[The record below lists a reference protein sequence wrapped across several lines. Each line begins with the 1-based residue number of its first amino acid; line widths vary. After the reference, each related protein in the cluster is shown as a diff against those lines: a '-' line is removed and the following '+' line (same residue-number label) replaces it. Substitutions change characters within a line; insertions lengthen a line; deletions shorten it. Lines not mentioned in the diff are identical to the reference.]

1 LLGLYQIIL
10 KEELGCIDLMGN
22 TKAKAIFPLRID
34 AEERR
39 GEQEK
44 GLDTQVPLPVND
56 EW

>member
-1 LLGLYQIIL
+1 MLGLYQIIL